1 MYDVIVTL
9 KLIVDNRNSCD
20 GFVTQPSPPI
30 LERSLFARKMFKR
43 SKLVL
48 VLLFMIFT
56 VSITVS
62 EALVQEQTFERV
74 KFMDGKLIKS
84 ILVRS
89 IRTCVDS
96 CLQLCECRYVR
107 FTKSSKLCQVFEDVL
122 LYYGSSA
129 TPPFSDEVDF
139 KKVLLRLFKISR
151 DKGFT
156 IFDRDSLSMF

>member
-1 MYDVIVTL
+1 V
-9 KLIVDNRNSCD
+9 
-20 GFVTQPSPPI
+20 F
-30 LERSLFARKMFKR
+30 
-43 SKLVL
+43 
-48 VLLFMIFT
+48 VLLFMIVT

-62 EALVQEQTFERV
+62 DALMQEQTFERV

-107 FTKSSKLCQVFEDVL
+107 FTKSSKVCQLFEDVL

-129 TPPFSDEVDF
+129 TPPFTDEVDF
-139 KKVLLRLFKISR
+139 KKVLLRFFFKSVE
-151 DKGFT
+151 KK
-156 IFDRDSLSMF
+156 S